1 MGLSVSAIRP
11 YSSVSYTQK
20 VDNAYALENQSEI
33 SDSYL
38 DSVKNMNS
46 LADIDPSTPVQY
58 ANAQRVSN
66 KAVAPLDQIAASK
79 RASRAFNDLAES
91 FGGAT
96 TSYGQNMNAQAYSQ
110 IGKNIDLFA

>member
-38 DSVKNMNS
+38 DAVKNMNS

-66 KAVAPLDQIAASK
+66 KAVAPLEQTAANK

-91 FGGAT
+91 IGGAT

-110 IGKNIDLFA
+110 IGQNIDLFA

>member
-38 DSVKNMNS
+38 DAVKNMNS

-66 KAVAPLDQIAASK
+66 KAVAPLIRLPQVSVQAGLSMILQ
-79 RASRAFNDLAES
+79 RALAVQQLP
-91 FGGAT
+91 T
-96 TSYGQNMNAQAYSQ
+96 DRT
-110 IGKNIDLFA
+110 

>member
-38 DSVKNMNS
+38 DAVKNMNS

-58 ANAQRVSN
+58 A
-66 KAVAPLDQIAASK
+66 
-79 RASRAFNDLAES
+79 NDLAES

-110 IGKNIDLFA
+110 IGQNIDLFA